1 MIGNDD
7 AMHGP
12 VTHAGG
18 RKPEKAKSAKEYKQK
33 KQKYESNKK

>member
-1 MIGNDD
+1 MEPNKILSLLMIGNDG

-18 RKPEKAKSAKEYKQK
+18 RKPEKAK
-33 KQKYESNKK
+33 